1 MVNERNIQQLET
13 QISDQQFESLVK
25 EYRQSLLACA
35 SRTVKHFVTE
45 QDEEWSVSL
54 QAFYEAVKGYDGSRG
69 QFWPFA
75 SVIVR
80 RRLTDWMRDL
90 YRHREEM
97 QEEVPESIPDK
108 ESWPG
113 QYTIKDEIDAVQE
126 ELKAFGFSF
135 FDLTESSPKAQ
146 KSRKKCAAVIAAL
159 VQNGELFR
167 SMTETGVLP
176 VKALVFAS
184 GISGKVLEKHRR
196 YIIAAAIILKGEYP
210 MLAEYLHMVR
220 EEMKV

>member
-1 MVNERNIQQLET
+1 MNERNIQQLET

-45 QDEEWSVSL
+45 QDEEWSVTL

-97 QEEVPESIPDK
+97 QEDTRLR
-108 ESWPG
+108 
-113 QYTIKDEIDAVQE
+113 Y
-126 ELKAFGFSF
+126 
-135 FDLTESSPKAQ
+135 
-146 KSRKKCAAVIAAL
+146 
-159 VQNGELFR
+159 
-167 SMTETGVLP
+167 GV
-176 VKALVFAS
+176 
-184 GISGKVLEKHRR
+184 SGKGRR
-196 YIIAAAIILKGEYP
+196 QGRPPLP
-210 MLAEYLHMVR
+210 
-220 EEMKV
+220 EMRFMI